1 MDFKI
6 MLSMIFGIIIT
17 VAGIL
22 SMIIFLYL
30 AYKTYQTPIED
41 KKAKLF
47 GNVNTDSNNKVK
59 KITDLLNRNKTEAKI
74 DLSEFKDLGD
84 DTDVLYIEDETAF
97 LNLEDDTEILPEN
110 EYLNDDTEL
119 LEDDTELLDDETE
132 LLGV

>member
-6 MLSMIFGIIIT
+6 MLSMILGIIVT

-47 GNVNTDSNNKVK
+47 GNANIDSNNKVK
-59 KITDLLNRNKTEAKI
+59 KITDLLNRNKIEAKI
-74 DLSEFKDLGD
+74 DLSEFKDLDG

-97 LNLEDDTEILPEN
+97 LNLEEDTEILPEN
-110 EYLNDDTEL
+110 EYLNDDTEI
-119 LEDDTELLDDETE
+119 LEDDTELLG
-132 LLGV
+132 L

>member
-6 MLSMIFGIIIT
+6 MLSMILGIIVT

-22 SMIIFLYL
+22 SMIIFSYL

-47 GNVNTDSNNKVK
+47 GNINIDSNNKVK

-110 EYLNDDTEL
+110 EYLNDNTEL